1 MPWRGSASPACA
13 ARASLAA
20 ALLPFNLLVAFW
32 QSARA
37 IFAHRPDVVLGMGG
51 YVSFPGAMMASLL
64 NRPLAIHEQNS
75 VAGLANRV
83 LARLADRVLTT
94 FPNAFGEAT
103 AVIWTGNPVREEI
116 VAMAPPENRYAARAG
131 QLRVLVVG
139 GSQGAQVLNTV
150 VPEALGAARD
160 GRRARASGTRPEPA
174 HDDAVRR
181 RYRERGVAA
190 EVVAFIDDM
199 AARYA
204 ETDLIVCRAGA
215 TTVAEIA
222 AAGIASLAGAVPALG
237 GRPPDAQRALPR
249 RSRRGAAYP
258 AGRADGA
265 AARRSAGRVYARA
278 AACHG
283 AGGARRRQARGDA
296 LGGAGVRGAGGMR
309 HKVKHVHFVG
319 IGGAGMSGIAEVLLT
334 LRYKVSGSDLAESTA
349 TRRLRQLGA
358 RDPHRARRGTHRGR
372 RRGGGVERSEGRQPG
387 GRRGAREERYRWC
400 RGR

>member
-1 MPWRGSASPACA
+1 MIMAGGTGGHIFPALAVAEHLRARGWNAVWLGVRGGMEERLIPPRGYVMAWVRFA
-13 ARASLAA
+13 GVRGKGLAAA
-20 ALLPFNLLVAFW
+20 ALLPFNLLVALW

-103 AVIWTGNPVREEI
+103 AVIWTGNPVRQEI
-116 VAMAPPENRYAARAG
+116 VAMAPPEYRYAARAG

-150 VPEALGAARD
+150 MPEALALLATDARPRVWHQAGA
-160 GRRARASGTRPEPA
+160 G

-204 ETDLIVCRAGA
+204 DTDLIVCRAGA

-222 AAGIASLAGAVPALG
+222 AAGIASLLVPYPHSMDDHQTLNARFLA
-237 GRPPDAQRALPR
+237 D
-249 RSRRGAAYP
+249 RGAALLIP
-258 AGRADGA
+258 QGELTAQRLAEVLGGFTRERLLAMA
-265 AARRSAGRVYARA
+265 QAARA
-278 AACHG
+278 AG
-283 AGGARRRQARGDA
+283 RP
-296 LGGAGVRGAGGMR
+296 
-309 HKVKHVHFVG
+309 
-319 IGGAGMSGIAEVLLT
+319 E
-334 LRYKVSGSDLAESTA
+334 A
-349 TRRLRQLGA
+349 TRSVAQVC
-358 RDPHRARRGTHRGR
+358 
-372 RRGGGVERSEGRQPG
+372 VEL
-387 GRRGAREERYRWC
+387 AA
-400 RGR
+400 